1 MGTLILIFTFLII
14 FPFVF
19 LITFLMKEYGFNK
32 RYSQKSNWKILL
44 YIIGISLIFPIYISL
59 ITIYPP
65 DSELIS
71 DFEKSTN
78 ISLPTTVKIISKKD
92 SPGFN
97 DSARTFTLEF
107 ETLFEYNALK
117 TKFNNNYGTKIHSSS
132 YTLKKKYS
140 ILYIEFNDENK
151 TVTFE
156 SFE

>member
-32 RYSQKSNWKILL
+32 RYSKKSNWKILL
-44 YIIGISLIFPIYISL
+44 YTIGISFIIPLYISL

-78 ISLPTTVKIISKKD
+78 ISLPTTVKIISGKD

-97 DSARTFTLEF
+97 YSARTFTLEF
-107 ETLFEYNALK
+107 ETLLEYNVLK
-117 TKFNNNYGTKIHSSS
+117 TKFNNSYGTKKHSSS

-140 ILYIEFNDENK
+140 TLHIKFNDENK

-156 SFE
+156 SFK